1 MRWTGFEMVV
11 IADDVIDNA
20 GTNLRAYIKNLG
32 LTDGLRL
39 KPYYH

>member
-1 MRWTGFEMVV
+1 MVV

-20 GTNLRAYIKNLG
+20 GTKILLYLHQEPQAHIRV
-32 LTDGLRL
+32 RL